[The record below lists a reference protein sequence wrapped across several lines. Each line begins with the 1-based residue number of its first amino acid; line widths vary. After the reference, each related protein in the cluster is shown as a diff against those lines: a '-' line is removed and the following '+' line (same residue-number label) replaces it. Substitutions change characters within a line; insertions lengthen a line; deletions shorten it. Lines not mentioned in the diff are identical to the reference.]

1 MRNDNKFVLPIII
14 VLLVIF
20 LPFTILGVSF
30 KIKNAFIGSNPKHLH
45 KFEGSLYYYNG
56 KELVGT
62 YACKSTTCDD
72 AISVIDD
79 KNFNYFEGS
88 EDTLGLFNNEYAII
102 KDGNDTFIYNLNVG
116 IELLKIKSYKSYGT
130 KIVGNH
136 IIVQNIDGKYGL
148 FNLDN
153 INFTL
158 PTDYDYIGVSKNYIN
173 VDFNDLRILVQK
185 DGVWYILDSYT
196 NTISSDFTKSIYDY
210 DEHFIY
216 VMTGFYEIY
225 DYQGNALFDKDQI
238 SAYEVSDELIILT
251 LSNGSIKI
259 YNIND
264 RSLLKEVKKDK
275 LDLHYNI
282 STDTIEVFD
291 SEEKLVDTYEISV
304 QE

>member
-1 MRNDNKFVLPIII
+1 MRDDNKFVLPIII

-116 IELLKIKSYKSYGT
+116 IELLKIKSY
-130 KIVGNH
+130 NC
-136 IIVQNIDGKYGL
+136 
-148 FNLDN
+148 
-153 INFTL
+153 
-158 PTDYDYIGVSKNYIN
+158 SK
-173 VDFNDLRILVQK
+173 
-185 DGVWYILDSYT
+185 
-196 NTISSDFTKSIYDY
+196 
-210 DEHFIY
+210 H
-216 VMTGFYEIY
+216 
-225 DYQGNALFDKDQI
+225 
-238 SAYEVSDELIILT
+238 
-251 LSNGSIKI
+251 
-259 YNIND
+259 
-264 RSLLKEVKKDK
+264 
-275 LDLHYNI
+275 
-282 STDTIEVFD
+282 
-291 SEEKLVDTYEISV
+291 
-304 QE
+304 